1 VDIPA
6 SPALETAQLGQASKP
21 RRGWNERH
29 GLSAAWARSHD
40 GGIILLGACKPI
52 GVDSGARGRTRTGR
66 RLTFGP
72 VKRLQQLIEARRH
85 AFIHREL
92 IPGANLLADC
102 SDDFAV
108 QSPREVAGREIR
120 GHDFFVVLSVL

>member
-1 VDIPA
+1 
-6 SPALETAQLGQASKP
+6 LERAQLGQASKP
-21 RRGWNERH
+21 GRGRNERH

-40 GGIILLGACKPI
+40 GGIILYGACKPVGI
-52 GVDSGARGRTRTGR
+52 DTGARGRTRTGR
-66 RLTFGP
+66 HLTFGP

-92 IPGANLLADC
+92 IPGANLSADY

-108 QSPREVAGREIR
+108 QSPRQVAGWKIP
-120 GHDFFVVLSVL
+120 GHDFFVVASGF